1 MNRRDY
7 WLTEDIVV
15 KVITKKLGEKYYK
28 KKAVVKVN
36 NTEYIVPCIQS
47 LNDYAHIHVLCGE
60 VS

>member
-7 WLTEDIVV
+7 WLNEDIVV

-36 NTEYIVPCIQS
+36 NTMYLASI
-47 LNDYAHIHVLCGE
+47 LCPYTCALW
-60 VS
+60 